1 MKNLILLTAFVSG
14 FSIMGVAQTEDTKAN
29 VTLSSTTQSK
39 MSLEKKSHD
48 FGTIEEGVQATVTF
62 TFKNTGNEALVLNSV
77 KASCG
82 CTTPN
87 WTREPIA
94 PGQEGVIT
102 AIYNSKGRPGN
113 FTKTVTVKH
122 NGEGGTE
129 FLTIRGVVNRA
140 APVVTPTV
148 ATPEQ

>member
-1 MKNLILLTAFVSG
+1 MKNLILLTSFVSG
-14 FSIMGVAQTEDTKAN
+14 FSIMSVAQTEDTKAN

-39 MSLEKKSHD
+39 KSREKKSHD
-48 FGTIEEGVQATVTF
+48 FRTIEEGVQATVII
-62 TFKNTGNEALVLNSV
+62 TFKNTGNETLVLNSV

-82 CTTPN
+82 CTTPK

-102 AIYNSKGRPGN
+102 AIYNSNGRPGN